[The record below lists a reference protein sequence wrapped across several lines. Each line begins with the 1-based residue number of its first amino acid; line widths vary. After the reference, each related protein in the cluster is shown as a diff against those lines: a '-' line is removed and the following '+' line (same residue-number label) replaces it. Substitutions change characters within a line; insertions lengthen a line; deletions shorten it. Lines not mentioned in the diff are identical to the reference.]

1 MMAAFSLSWVFGV
14 GAQAKG
20 GEGIDF
26 PLGMMSSLI

>member
-14 GAQAKG
+14 GAKAK

-26 PLGMMSSLI
+26 PLGMMSSLV